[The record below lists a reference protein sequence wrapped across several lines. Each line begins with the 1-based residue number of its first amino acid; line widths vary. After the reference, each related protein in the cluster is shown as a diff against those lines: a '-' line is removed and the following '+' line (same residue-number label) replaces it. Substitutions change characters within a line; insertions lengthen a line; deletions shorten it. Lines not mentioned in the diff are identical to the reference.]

1 MENLVRNVLVLDAN
15 HRNIKKVC
23 DFLRSDERLVD
34 LNNIVPTPDD
44 MSPSEAEFW
53 QKNNW
58 DCTNTFDCRQEK
70 YYVLRFSTE
79 WVAPVK
85 AIAKLAKLFPNV
97 EITLWFAHK
106 KYDFI
111 VGMIRFFEGRV
122 IDDIIPIGDTL
133 AEKRIRNF
141 CWESVDEGREHA

>member
-15 HRNIKKVC
+15 SRNIKKVC
-23 DFLRSDERLVD
+23 DFLRTDERLVD
-34 LNNIVPTPDD
+34 LNNIIPTPES

-53 QKNNW
+53 QKNSW

-70 YYVLRFSTE
+70 IDVLRFSTE

-97 EITLWFAHK
+97 EITLWFAHE

-111 VGMIRFFEGRV
+111 VGMVRWFEGRI
-122 IDDIIPIGDTL
+122 IDDLIPMGDSRTE
-133 AEKRIRNF
+133 EKIRRF
-141 CWESVDEGREHA
+141 CWEAVDEGRVAR